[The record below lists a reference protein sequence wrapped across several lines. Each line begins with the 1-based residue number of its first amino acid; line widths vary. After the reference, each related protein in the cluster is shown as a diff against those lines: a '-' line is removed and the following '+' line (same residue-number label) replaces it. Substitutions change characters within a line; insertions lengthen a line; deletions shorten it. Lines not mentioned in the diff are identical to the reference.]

1 MSSCAR
7 RQTILEG
14 DCVLRALA
22 AIDAVVRGGERR

>member
-14 DCVLRALA
+14 DRVLRVLA
-22 AIDAVVRGGERR
+22 AIDAVVPGGQRR